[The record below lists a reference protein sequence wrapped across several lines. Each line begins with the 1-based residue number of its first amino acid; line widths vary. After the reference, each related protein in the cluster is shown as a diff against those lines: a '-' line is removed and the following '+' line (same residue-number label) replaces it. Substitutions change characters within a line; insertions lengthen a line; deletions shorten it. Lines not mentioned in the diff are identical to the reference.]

1 MRIASVWN
9 VKRKKQRIKV
19 IKKPEIKK
27 LKKLEKEIT
36 TLKELENKKVKQNF
50 IRSLRASFYL

>member
-9 VKRKKQRIKV
+9 VKRKKQGIKV
-19 IKKPEIKK
+19 TKKPEIKNTKKPEIKK

-36 TLKELENKKVKQNF
+36 TLKE
-50 IRSLRASFYL
+50 

>member
-36 TLKELENKKVKQNF
+36 TLKE
-50 IRSLRASFYL
+50 